1 MTGTSSITDNTNHR
15 QPDPATDKRR
25 MASLSSTERL
35 RQIVG
40 TATSGDRP
48 YVLLLALA
56 ALIIG
61 FAIMSP
67 VFLTVQNIEN
77 IGRQTALVSIMAVG
91 MTLTI
96 IAGEIDLSVGSVLGL
111 ATMTAALAMQDLAN
125 IWVVGMVAG
134 LLTGAFVGL
143 VNGAVTTWLKIPSFL
158 TTLGTMGIAYGVA
171 LLLTNTVPVTINN
184 NSFQTIFG
192 TASIIGIPIS
202 VVWTLGAVA
211 IGVLVLHF
219 SVWGRKIYAV
229 GGNKTAAVYSGI
241 RANRVKIGALLLTGA
256 LAGMAGLILAAQSD
270 AGNAVFGSGIEL
282 NVIAATIIG
291 GTSLFGGRGTI
302 VGAVLGSLLI
312 GIINNGMILVGLN
325 SSAQLVVQGAIIIV
339 AVAFTSRVPAR
350 KTARPGA
357 FGGGALIPV
366 TRRQHVASVGSTGQM
381 PDTPPLHSTS

>member
-1 MTGTSSITDNTNHR
+1 MTGTISTTDNTNHR
-15 QPDPATDKRR
+15 SPGPATDKGRTS
-25 MASLSSTERL
+25 SLSGTERVL
-35 RQIVG
+35 DIVR

-61 FAIMSP
+61 FAIVSP
-67 VFLTVQNIEN
+67 VFLTVENIEN

-91 MTLTI
+91 MTMTI

-125 IWVVGMVAG
+125 VWVVGMAAG
-134 LLTGAFVGL
+134 LLTGALVGL
-143 VNGAVTTWLKIPSFL
+143 VNGVVTTWLKIPSFL

-184 NSFQTIFG
+184 NSFQTVFG
-192 TASIIGIPIS
+192 TASITGIPIS
-202 VVWTLGAVA
+202 VVWTLGAVVL
-211 IGVLVLHF
+211 GVLLLHF

-302 VGAVLGSLLI
+302 VGTVLGSLLI

-350 KTARPGA
+350 KTTRPSV
-357 FGGGALIPV
+357 FGGGVLIPV
-366 TRRQHVASVGSTGQM
+366 TRRQHVATVGSSGQM
-381 PDTPPLHSTS
+381 ADTTPSNSHS